1 MKLFIEEDTNLIL
14 DNLKWSSRVD
24 RTMCRSSS
32 YGDAESN
39 SKEKCHRVQSYTY
52 VRRMDLDFEED
63 DSIYLKVSPIKGAI
77 VFCKKEK
84 FSPRYIE
91 P

>member
-32 YGDAESN
+32 YGDAES
-39 SKEKCHRVQSYTY
+39 
-52 VRRMDLDFEED
+52 
-63 DSIYLKVSPIKGAI
+63 DST
-77 VFCKKEK
+77 K
-84 FSPRYIE
+84 FKNETESNPTHM
-91 P
+91 